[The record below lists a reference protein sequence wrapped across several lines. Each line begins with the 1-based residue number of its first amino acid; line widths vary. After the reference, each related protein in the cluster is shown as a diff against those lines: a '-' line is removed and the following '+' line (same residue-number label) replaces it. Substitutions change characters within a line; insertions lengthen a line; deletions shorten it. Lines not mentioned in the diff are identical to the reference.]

1 MHGPTIPGFPALAVA
16 MTLLPMALTV
26 LGCDGETV
34 PPEPGADGSEHS
46 SAVGFDVTVT
56 RLPDNPIIRPH
67 MDDRMGHNVQGPSL
81 IKVPDW
87 LPNPLGRYYLYFADH
102 KGDYIRLAYADDLS
116 GPWHMHTSGS
126 LALADSHFLTDPAA
140 VPVDVDP
147 TAPRW
152 AKAIREGVPTPIE
165 SATKPDIASP
175 DVHVR
180 HDRREIVMYYHGLE
194 DFRFQRSRV
203 ATSKDGLTFAGR
215 EPMIS
220 RSYLRGFHHDGQW
233 YAMGMPGIF
242 YRSPDGISDWEKGPT
257 LFPATMRHAALLKR
271 SERLLVFWSN
281 AGDEPEHILLSSID
295 VSGDWSEWT
304 ASEAHSLLKPEEQ
317 WEGADLPVEASVRD
331 AINVRMRQLR
341 DPAIYEEDGKVYL
354 FYAVAGEAGIA
365 IAELTIR
372 DPVQERSRE
381 GAVLTLPGTPESTWF
396 VAGVG
401 LD

>member
-1 MHGPTIPGFPALAVA
+1 MHAPTIPGFPALAVA

-26 LGCDGETV
+26 LGCGGETV
-34 PPEPGADGSEHS
+34 LPEPGADGSEHS

-56 RLPDNPIIRPH
+56 RLPDNPIIRPQ

-152 AKAIREGVPTPIE
+152 AKAVREGVPTPID
-165 SATKPDIASP
+165 SATKPHIASP

-180 HDRREIVMYYHGLE
+180 HDRHEIVMYYHGLE

-203 ATSKDGLTFAGR
+203 ATSKDGLTFTGR
-215 EPMIS
+215 EPLIS
-220 RSYLRGFHHDGQW
+220 RSYLRGFQHDGQW

-242 YRSPDGISDWEKGPT
+242 SRSSDGISDWEEGPT
-257 LFPATMRHAALLKR
+257 LFPATMRHGALLKR

-304 ASEAHSLLKPEEQ
+304 ASEPHSLLKPEEQ

-331 AINVRMRQLR
+331 AINVRVRQLR

-354 FYAVAGEAGIA
+354 LYAVAGEAGIA
-365 IAELTIR
+365 IAELTIG

-396 VAGVG
+396 VAGFG